1 MWYNIFNNILNKHA
15 PIVKKRVKKDR
26 QPEWYNK
33 EISYAR
39 KMRNKY
45 HSLGMWAEYRFWRNR
60 TKHII
65 DTSKQKNYNDMIKD
79 SKDSKTLW
87 KCLHSLNPSNPSKP
101 YELITSGDHKTTD
114 HKEIANTFNNYFT
127 SCVEK
132 LRHSR
137 APINSNFNTLTNY
150 VQMKFLKKRHNKFI
164 IPPVKVSEL
173 FAEITKLDV
182 KTSSG
187 TDNIGPKIL
196 KLSAPFIASS
206 LTYIFNRMI
215 DTGIYPSVLKNAKVA
230 PIFKSGEKN
239 VASNYRPISVLP
251 TLLKLI
257 ERHVSK
263 HLYKYLTKFDIFHPS
278 QSGFRP
284 NHSCQTALYY

>member
-1 MWYNIFNNILNKHA
+1 MTTFLHL
-15 PIVKKRVKKDR
+15 VTVFHTH
-26 QPEWYNK
+26 Q
-33 EISYAR
+33 
-39 KMRNKY
+39 
-45 HSLGMWAEYRFWRNR
+45 
-60 TKHII
+60 
-65 DTSKQKNYNDMIKD
+65 D

-87 KCLHSLNPSNPSKP
+87 KCIHSLNPSNPSKP
-101 YELITSGDHKTTD
+101 HELITTGDHKTTD

-137 APINSNFNTLTNY
+137 APSNSNFNTLTNY

-187 TDNIGPKIL
+187 SDNIGPKIL

-215 DTGIYPSVLKNAKVA
+215 DTDIYPSVLKNAKVA

-239 VASNYRPISVLP
+239 VASNYRPLSVLP
-251 TLLKLI
+251 TLSKLI

-263 HLYKYLTKFDIFHPS
+263 HLYKYLTKFDILHPS

-284 NHSCQTALYY
+284 NHSCQTALINIVF

>member
-1 MWYNIFNNILNKHA
+1 
-15 PIVKKRVKKDR
+15 
-26 QPEWYNK
+26 
-33 EISYAR
+33 
-39 KMRNKY
+39 MRDKY

-60 TKHII
+60 TKYII
-65 DTSKQKNYNDMIKD
+65 DISKQKYYNDMIKD

-101 YELITSGDHKTTD
+101 HELITTGDHKTTD

-137 APINSNFNTLTNY
+137 APSNSNFNTLTNY

-182 KTSSG
+182 KTSCGS
-187 TDNIGPKIL
+187 DNIGPKIL

-251 TLLKLI
+251 TLSKLI
-257 ERHVSK
+257 ERHLSIWCEFCEATSQLFVETMD
-263 HLYKYLTKFDIFHPS
+263 YLS
-278 QSGFRP
+278 
-284 NHSCQTALYY
+284 L

>member
-1 MWYNIFNNILNKHA
+1 
-15 PIVKKRVKKDR
+15 
-26 QPEWYNK
+26 
-33 EISYAR
+33 
-39 KMRNKY
+39 
-45 HSLGMWAEYRFWRNR
+45 
-60 TKHII
+60 
-65 DTSKQKNYNDMIKD
+65 MIKD

-101 YELITSGDHKTTD
+101 HELITTGDHKTTD

-137 APINSNFNTLTNY
+137 APSNSNFNTLTNY
-150 VQMKFLKKRHNKFI
+150 VQMKFLKKSHNKFI

-187 TDNIGPKIL
+187 SDNIGPKIL

-230 PIFKSGEKN
+230 PIFKSGEKM
-239 VASNYRPISVLP
+239 
-251 TLLKLI
+251 
-257 ERHVSK
+257 
-263 HLYKYLTKFDIFHPS
+263 
-278 QSGFRP
+278 
-284 NHSCQTALYY
+284 